1 VHDAGACPAHN
12 PRMAEPVSVLLFDL
26 GGVLIDYS
34 GLEELQGLLP
44 EPMESRTLLDRWI
57 ACPHSLAYGA
67 GALSTDEF
75 MSRFLLDWQ
84 IPVEPAPFLEAWQSW
99 VRGWLPGA
107 RELLDELRPRFRLAA
122 LSNSNPAH
130 WEKLGSLGV
139 LDAFE
144 VAMGSHELGLRK
156 PDAAIFN
163 KAIARLGVP
172 AEAVLFFDD
181 SRANVEAAIAAGMHG
196 AQVDG
201 PEAIRRHMERLG
213 MYAA

>member
-1 VHDAGACPAHN
+1 MPA
-12 PRMAEPVSVLLFDL
+12 RVSVLLFDL
-26 GGVLIDYS
+26 GGVLIDFS
-34 GLEELQGLLP
+34 GHEELQVILP
-44 EPMESRTLLDRWI
+44 RRLSVDELTAAWH

-67 GALSTDEF
+67 GALTTDEF
-75 MSRFLLDWQ
+75 IPLFRRDWGIALDDG
-84 IPVEPAPFLEAWQSW
+84 PFLQAWQSW

-130 WEKLGSLGV
+130 WERLASLGV

-144 VAMGSHELGLRK
+144 VALGSHELGLRK
-156 PDAAIFN
+156 PDAGIFST
-163 KAIARLGVP
+163 ALARLDVP

-181 SRANVEAAIAAGMHG
+181 SRANVAAATAAGMHA

-201 PEAIRRHMERLG
+201 PEAIRRHLEGLG
-213 MYAA
+213 